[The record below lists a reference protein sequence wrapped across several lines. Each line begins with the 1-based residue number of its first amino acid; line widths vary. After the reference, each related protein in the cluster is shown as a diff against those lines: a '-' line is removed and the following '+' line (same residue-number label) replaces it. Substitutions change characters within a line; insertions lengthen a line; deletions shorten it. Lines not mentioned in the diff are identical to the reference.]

1 MLALEKR
8 IHDDLKT
15 AMKNGEKESVQTYR
29 FLLAQ
34 IKDERIKLRTKREI
48 EESDVFKVITSAVK
62 KRKESA
68 EIYQQNNRRELA
80 EKELQEIKIIEK
92 YLPKQLTEAEIELI
106 VKNAIAQT
114 GANSM
119 KDMGKVMG
127 LAMKETAGKADGKT
141 VQNMVRSSLI

>member
-8 IHDDLKT
+8 INDDLKT

>member
-8 IHDDLKT
+8 INDDLKT

-92 YLPKQLTEAEIELI
+92 YLPKQLTEVEI
-106 VKNAIAQT
+106 
-114 GANSM
+114 
-119 KDMGKVMG
+119 
-127 LAMKETAGKADGKT
+127 
-141 VQNMVRSSLI
+141 

>member
-92 YLPKQLTEAEIELI
+92 YLPKQLTEVEIELI
-106 VKNAIAQT
+106 VKNAIEKT

-141 VQNMVRSSLI
+141 VQNMVRSSLM